1 MNYKASVN
9 LINKPGS
16 LKGVASV
23 SINDEFVVK
32 GVRIFE
38 GNDGPFVSMPSRKAG
53 AKYED
58 ICFPITKEGR
68 ENLHSAVLGAY
79 EQKLTQQEEQNHE
92 EGKET
97 KKAGNKKSQKRSDG
111 QKTAESNTELQADQN
126 EQTEAV
132 NYSQVSR
139 HKKAHFFRGAG
150 YFVCS
155 KYKASA
161 SFGVSILSVPC
172 GLFVL

>member
-38 GNDGPFVSMPSRKAG
+38 GNDGLFVSMPPRKAG

-68 ENLHSAVLGAY
+68 ENLHSAVLEVY
-79 EQKLTQQEEQNHE
+79 
-92 EGKET
+92 
-97 KKAGNKKSQKRSDG
+97 
-111 QKTAESNTELQADQN
+111 
-126 EQTEAV
+126 V

-150 YFVCS
+150 YLVCS
-155 KYKASA
+155 QYKASA

>member
-68 ENLHSAVLGAY
+68 ENLNSAVLEAY

-126 EQTEAV
+126 EQTEAAPV
-132 NYSQVSR
+132 MNM
-139 HKKAHFFRGAG
+139 
-150 YFVCS
+150 
-155 KYKASA
+155 
-161 SFGVSILSVPC
+161 
-172 GLFVL
+172 

>member
-1 MNYKASVN
+1 MDYKASVN
-9 LINKPGS
+9 LTNKPGS

-68 ENLHSAVLGAY
+68 ENLHSAVLEAY

-126 EQTEAV
+126 EQTEAAPV
-132 NYSQVSR
+132 MNM
-139 HKKAHFFRGAG
+139 
-150 YFVCS
+150 
-155 KYKASA
+155 
-161 SFGVSILSVPC
+161 
-172 GLFVL
+172 

>member
-23 SINDEFVVK
+23 SINDEFVIK

-68 ENLHSAVLGAY
+68 ENLHSAVLEVY
-79 EQKLTQQEEQNHE
+79 EQKLKQQEEQIRE
-92 EGKET
+92 EKEENAKARKES
-97 KKAGNKKSQKRSDG
+97 KKARYKKFHECADG
-111 QKTAESNTELQADQN
+111 QKTAESNAELQADQN
-126 EQTEAV
+126 EQTEAAPV
-132 NYSQVSR
+132 MNM
-139 HKKAHFFRGAG
+139 
-150 YFVCS
+150 
-155 KYKASA
+155 
-161 SFGVSILSVPC
+161 
-172 GLFVL
+172 

>member
-16 LKGVASV
+16 LKGVATV

-68 ENLHSAVLGAY
+68 ENLHSAVLEVY
-79 EQKLTQQEEQNHE
+79 EQKLKQQEEQIRE
-92 EGKET
+92 EKEENEKARKKMKKQDT
-97 KKAGNKKSQKRSDG
+97 KSFMNRQTDKKLL
-111 QKTAESNTELQADQN
+111 KTTPSCRRIRRNRPRQP
-126 EQTEAV
+126 
-132 NYSQVSR
+132 R
-139 HKKAHFFRGAG
+139 
-150 YFVCS
+150 
-155 KYKASA
+155 
-161 SFGVSILSVPC
+161 
-172 GLFVL
+172 